1 MPKLKVYRT
10 PIGFYDAY
18 VAATSQ
24 KAALAAWGADADLFA
39 RGAADVVTD
48 GQLTKAP
55 LADPGKVI
63 RLPRGTEAQHLQA
76 LGRAQPAPR
85 RRTASAKEPK
95 ARTATPAAETLE
107 TRPPPKP
114 ARKAAAPKPARPR
127 PSRAALDAAERAIR
141 EAEARHE
148 AELKDLAERKRALEQ
163 EQRALRTRQAEET
176 DRLAAALKKAGAQF
190 REKLTRWAATGT
202 E

>member
-48 GQLTKAP
+48 ERLTEAP

-63 RLPRGTEAQHLQA
+63 RLPRGTEALHLQA

-85 RRTASAKEPK
+85 WRAASAKQPK
-95 ARTATPAAETLE
+95 PRTKTPAAETQKARVSSE
-107 TRPPPKP
+107 P
-114 ARKAAAPKPARPR
+114 ARRPAAPKRARPR
-127 PSRAALDAAERAIR
+127 PSRAALDKAEQAVR
-141 EAEARHE
+141 EAEERHE
-148 AELKDLAERKRALEQ
+148 AERRSLAERKRALEQ
-163 EQRALRTRQAEET
+163 EQRDLRKRQADET
-176 DRLAAALKKAGAQF
+176 DRLTAALKKAGAQF
-190 REKLTRWAATGT
+190 RERLTRWAGAGA

>member
-39 RGAADVVTD
+39 RGVADVVTD
-48 GQLTKAP
+48 GQLTEAP

-85 RRTASAKEPK
+85 RRAVSPKESK
-95 ARTATPAAETLE
+95 ARPRTPPTETPEAE
-107 TRPPPKP
+107 RPPEP
-114 ARKAAAPKPARPR
+114 AHKTAAQKRARPR
-127 PSRAALDAAERAIR
+127 PSRAALDKAERAIR
-141 EAEARHE
+141 EAEARH
-148 AELKDLAERKRALEQ
+148 ATELKALTERKRALEQ
-163 EQRALRTRQAEET
+163 EQRELRKRQADET
-176 DRLAAALKKAGAQF
+176 DRLAASLKKAGAQF
-190 REKLTRWAATGT
+190 REKLTRWAAAGT